1 MSNGQ
6 FSRNLNMEIV
16 GPLLAQI
23 GKSILIIS
31 SPHRAAC
38 SAPNLFIT
46 GEYK

>member
-6 FSRNLNMEIV
+6 FSHNLDMEIA

-31 SPHRAAC
+31 APHGAAG